1 MNDIGQTVTFVSCFK
16 CGRIVRSTDEECPRC
31 GTKFGPGT
39 LFECPFCAGLVWRS
53 AESCSTCKTD
63 LVKFAEQIGDGLK
76 NFSMDGFVDEI
87 LETELENVR
96 RGARRVACP
105 SCGLMIRGDE
115 EQCPRCDLRLRDAKV
130 DCPVCGEKVPI
141 NDQSCWNCGTVF
153 TELTF
158 GGSED
163 RAKEILETIK
173 EKISE
178 EPDKILAD
186 DDESKRIRE
195 IVTESRSGA
204 AREKPRAAKQKAE
217 KPKKKKLRR
226 RKKK

>member
-1 MNDIGQTVTFVSCFK
+1 M
-16 CGRIVRSTDEECPRC
+16 
-31 GTKFGPGT
+31 KFGPGT

-76 NFSMDGFVDEI
+76 SFSMDGFVDEI

-115 EQCPRCDLRLRDAKV
+115 EQCPRCDLQLRDAKV

-178 EPDKILAD
+178 EPDMIV
-186 DDESKRIRE
+186 DDEESRRIRE
-195 IVTESRSGA
+195 IVSESRSGA
-204 AREKPRAAKQKAE
+204 DKQKREVKVKAE
-217 KPKKKKLRR
+217 KPKKKKKMLRR
-226 RKKK
+226 GKKK